1 MVREVIWPKIVQN
14 QLAKTYQYILK
25 DSVQNAEKVK
35 SDILAST
42 HKLETNPEMYPLDKY
57 RRNNDGSFRA
67 YELHHYRIAYRI
79 TETQIIIVR
88 VRHSKR
94 IPKVY

>member
-14 QLAKTYQYILK
+14 QLAKVHEHILK

-35 SDILAST
+35 KDILAST
-42 HKLETNPEMYPLDKY
+42 HKLETNPEIYPLDKY
-57 RRNNDGSFRA
+57 RKNNDGSFRA
-67 YELHHYRIAYRI
+67 YKLYHYRIAYRI

-88 VRHSKR
+88 IRHSKR
-94 IPKVY
+94 VPKVY